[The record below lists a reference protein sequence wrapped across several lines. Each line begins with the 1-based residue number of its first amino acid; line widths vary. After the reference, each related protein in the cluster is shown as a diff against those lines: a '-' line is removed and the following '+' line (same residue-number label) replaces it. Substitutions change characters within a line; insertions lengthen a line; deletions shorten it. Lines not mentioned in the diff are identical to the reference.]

1 MFNSSTWTITPEY
14 QTGNTLKA
22 FSSIDHVFNLRGKQI
37 NDDKL
42 SSVHRIEID
51 GVGYYVKKYIKAGK
65 GVRRYLGRSRIR
77 AEWENMLFFHEL
89 GIPAAKVVAY
99 GEEKKFGVMTRGVL
113 ITEEVKNS
121 KDLKTMVNE
130 GSPKLSDRIW
140 MRQVINQVAT
150 IARTLHD
157 KKFIHTDF
165 KWRNI
170 LVTQTEQPK
179 VFLIDCPSG
188 SVVNTFLFE
197 RGRVKDLACLDK
209 VAKYNLSKTQRL
221 SFFMMYCQ
229 KNNLDKK
236 YRLLLKK
243 IQNFFLNKD

>member
-14 QTGNTLKA
+14 QTGNRLKA
-22 FSSIDHVFNLRGKQI
+22 FASIDHVFNLRGKQI

-42 SSVHRIEID
+42 SSVHRVEID
-51 GVGYYVKKYIKAGK
+51 GVGYYVKRYIKAGK
-65 GVRRYLGRSRIR
+65 GIRRYLGRSRIR

-89 GIPAAKVVAY
+89 GVPAAKVVAY

-130 GSPKLSDRIW
+130 SSPKLSDRAW
-140 MRQVINQVAT
+140 MKQVINQVAT
-150 IARTLHD
+150 IARKLHD
-157 KKFIHTDF
+157 KKFVHIDF

-170 LVTQTEQPK
+170 LVTQTDHPE

-188 SVVNTFLFE
+188 TIVSALLFE

-209 VAKYNLSKTQRL
+209 VAKTILSSTDRL
-221 SFFMMYCQ
+221 SFFFRYCNL
-229 KNNLDKK
+229 KNIK
-236 YRLLLKK
+236 
-243 IQNFFLNKD
+243 

>member
-22 FSSIDHVFNLRGKQI
+22 FSSIDRVFNLRGKQI

-42 SSVHRIEID
+42 SSVHRVEID

-130 GSPKLSDRIW
+130 GSPKLSDRVW

-157 KKFIHTDF
+157 KKFIHTDL

-188 SVVNTFLFE
+188 AIAKSFIFK
-197 RGRVKDLACLDK
+197 RGRIKDLACLDK
-209 VAKYNLSKTQRL
+209 VGETSLSSTDRLRFFLRYSNSKSLSK
-221 SFFMMYCQ
+221 
-229 KNNLDKK
+229 KNKK
-236 YRLLLKK
+236 L
-243 IQNFFLNKD
+243 INSITNFFH